1 MKKMYEEFV
10 TYVEENILSK
20 MPEADKRKV
29 VIRDV
34 VKNNNMVL
42 TSLSMPKEDEIMAP
56 VFYLDFL
63 YEEYYHREVDLDVY
77 LNEISSRYCLA
88 EEKSCYPFDLK
99 MLKKENIFCAVVPRT
114 DNEEF
119 LRDLMFYP
127 LNDDFAVVFKF
138 YLEGL
143 PDGDSGTVLIT
154 DAIAQGMN
162 YSLKDLRELAI
173 QNTPRLFPLEFG
185 TMFELMLKSGLLEED
200 SFLMEQLREKQASGE
215 TMYYLTNE
223 QRHLGATVLLY
234 PETGK
239 MLYEHFKTDIV
250 LIPSSI
256 HEWLILPYDEEMDFY
271 YLCNQMVEINVSVK
285 EAGEM
290 LGEHPYRIRRENLLK
305 SDCLFSVLED
315 LVVFE
320 P

>member
-42 TSLSMPKEDEIMAP
+42 TSLSMPKEEEIMAP
-56 VFYLDFL
+56 VFYLEFL
-63 YEEYYHREVDLDVY
+63 YEEYYHRDVDLDVY
-77 LNEISSRYCLA
+77 LNEISCRYCMA
-88 EEKSCYPFDLK
+88 EEKGCFPFELK
-99 MLKKENIFCAVVPRT
+99 MLKKENIFCAVVPRI
-114 DNEEF
+114 DNEDF

-127 LNDDFAVVFKF
+127 LNDDFAVVFRF
-138 YLEGL
+138 HLDSLPEGEN
-143 PDGDSGTVLIT
+143 GTVLIT
-154 DAIAQGMN
+154 DAIAQSMN
-162 YSLKDLRELAI
+162 YTLKDLRELAS
-173 QNTPRLFPLEFG
+173 QNTPRLFPLEYG
-185 TMFELMLKSGLLEED
+185 TMYELMLKSGLLEED
-200 SFLMEQLREKQASGE
+200 SFIMEQLREKQENKEA
-215 TMYYLTNE
+215 MYYLTNE
-223 QRHLGATVLLY
+223 QKHLGATVLLY

-239 MLYEHFKTDIV
+239 ILYENFKTDIV

-256 HEWLILPYDEEMDFY
+256 HEWLILPYEEEMDYY
-271 YLCNQMVEINVSVK
+271 YLCSQIAEINVSVK

-315 LVVFE
+315 LVVIE

>member
-42 TSLSMPKEDEIMAP
+42 TSLSMPKEEEIMAP

-63 YEEYYHREVDLDVY
+63 YEEYYHREIDLDVY
-77 LNEISSRYCLA
+77 LNEISCRYCMA
-88 EEKSCYPFDLK
+88 EEKGCYPFELN
-99 MLKKENIFCAVVPRT
+99 MLKKENIFCAVVPRN

-119 LRDLMFYP
+119 LRDLVFYP

-143 PDGDSGTVLIT
+143 PEGGSGTVLIT
-154 DAIAQGMN
+154 DSVAQGMN

-173 QNTPRLFPLEFG
+173 QNTPRLFPIECG
-185 TMFELMLKSGLLEED
+185 TMYELMLKSGLLEED
-200 SFLMEQLREKQASGE
+200 SFIMEQLREKQANKE
-215 TMYYLTNE
+215 AMYYLTNE
-223 QRHLGATVLLY
+223 QKNWGATVLLY

-239 MLYEHFKTDIV
+239 ILYENFKTDIV

-256 HEWLILPYDEEMDFY
+256 HEWLILPYEEEMDYY
-271 YLCNQMVEINVSVK
+271 YLCNQIAEINVSVK
-285 EAGEM
+285 ETGEM
-290 LGEHPYRIRRENLLK
+290 LGEHPYRIRREELLK
-305 SDCLFSVLED
+305 TDCLFSILED